1 LDRWKNYFCQLLDV
15 YGVIDDRQT
24 EMHTVESLAPELS
37 PFEVEIAIEKLQRYN
52 LQGMNEFQQN

>member
-1 LDRWKNYFCQLLDV
+1 LDV